1 MRGWASVWPV
11 AFPILRNMMDIERA
25 IRIAEMWEAGKLIG
39 ADEDEVMFALLT
51 EVKRLRALLE
61 HSTSEASQS

>member
-1 MRGWASVWPV
+1 
-11 AFPILRNMMDIERA
+11 MDIERA